1 MNVGDVC
8 IRKVAIVEKNET
20 IVAAAQVMRE
30 LGTGDVVVVERARGG
45 NDPIGVLTDRDVVL
59 RGVSERR
66 DLASTT
72 VFELMTL
79 APVVA
84 EESEDVFRLIDRM
97 RGHGVRRVPVVSA
110 DGLLVGI
117 VAYDD
122 LVELFAGTL
131 AKLTVVVDRAS
142 DREANASSWLHTCN
156 DATG

>member
-30 LGTGDVVVVERARGG
+30 LGTGDVVVVERENGG

-84 EESEDVFRLIDRM
+84 EESEDIFRLIDRM

-122 LVELFAGTL
+122 LVELLASTL